1 MKTRLRDLARSWL
14 LPFFDPRPLASIVY
28 LPRFWLQWRRYRR
41 LAGADAVRFAD
52 LYPCLS
58 DRVTRTPFDAH
69 YFFQAAWLSRR
80 LAQTRPDQHVDI
92 GSSVTMISVLSA
104 QLPVVFVDYR
114 PLQVAL
120 PGLSCVGGDLM
131 HLPFADASLNSI
143 SSLHVIE
150 HVGLGRYGDPI
161 DAEGSVRATRALAR
175 VLKPGGRLFVSV
187 PVGRERVCFNAHRVF
202 APQTIVASFARL
214 RLERFALVD
223 DAGRFHE
230 DAPLEAAATLS
241 YGCGMF
247 EFVDT
252 GSSETNG

>member
-1 MKTRLRDLARSWL
+1 MARSWL
-14 LPFFDPRPLASIVY
+14 LPFLDPRQLASIIY
-28 LPRFWLQWRRYRR
+28 LPRFWLQLRRYRR
-41 LAGADAVRFAD
+41 LAGDDAVRFAD

-80 LAQTRPDQHVDI
+80 LAQTRPAQHVDI
-92 GSSVTMISVLSA
+92 GSSVAMISVLSA

-120 PGLSCVGGDLM
+120 PGLICVGGDLM
-131 HLPFADASLNSI
+131 QLPFADASVSSI

-161 DAEGSVRATRALAR
+161 DAEGSRRAARELAR
-175 VLKPGGRLFVSV
+175 VLEPGGRLFVSV

-202 APQTIVASFARL
+202 APQTIVGYFARL
-214 RLERFALVD
+214 QLQRFALVD
-223 DAGRFHE
+223 DDGRFDE
-230 DAPLEAAATLS
+230 NAPLEAAAALS
-241 YGCGMF
+241 YGCGLF
-247 EFVDT
+247 EFARGHAIDD
-252 GSSETNG
+252 